1 MGVLFA
7 VLFSTGILY
16 GQSIESFF
24 EDGLSLEKQFKVEE
38 ALVQFE
44 LAIQSDP
51 NHGEALQHASRMLS
65 NIAGRMQKN
74 QLAKKKELL
83 KKARTYA
90 QKSILLNPNNPEAR
104 LAHIIT
110 LGLLSEIATN
120 PHEKVVDARLIHGEA
135 VRILE
140 IETTFAEA
148 YFVLGKWQFELSKL
162 NWMELM
168 ACRIF
173 FGGFPE
179 EISMKAALNYFEK
192 ATEFNQDSIL
202 FLYGQASAQHAL
214 GENQKAVYTLN
225 RALALPLAEPDDTLR
240 KDRCSTLLKQII
252 Q

>member
-1 MGVLFA
+1 MGVLIA
-7 VLFSTGILY
+7 GLFSAGILY
-16 GQSIESFF
+16 GQSAKAFF
-24 EDGLSLEKQFKVEE
+24 EEGLSLERQFNVEK
-38 ALVQFE
+38 ALVHYE
-44 LAIQSDP
+44 LALQGDP
-51 NHGEALQHASRMLS
+51 NHEKALLHASRMLS
-65 NIAGRMQKN
+65 NIAGRMPKS
-74 QLAKKKELL
+74 QLTKKRELL
-83 KKARTYA
+83 KLARTYA
-90 QKSILLNPNNPEAR
+90 QKSILVNPNNPESR
-104 LAHIIT
+104 LAHIIS

-120 PHEKVVDARLIHGEA
+120 PREKVIDARLIHGEA

-140 IETTFAEA
+140 IEAAFAEA

-179 EISMKAALNYFEK
+179 EISMEAALNYFEK